1 MIRMLLA
8 LACLAVAA
16 GIVPA
21 AADEIDVLPA
31 DLWDSYQNTPPS
43 KAEETDDQDA
53 DARVS
58 ASYCDAYGPGY
69 ELVPGTE
76 TCIRVGGHV
85 QMDVYIR
92 GRR

>member
-21 AADEIDVLPA
+21 VADEIDVLPA
-31 DLWDSYQNTPPS
+31 DLWDSYQNTPPA
-43 KAEETDDQDA
+43 KAKQADDEA
-53 DARVS
+53 DARIS
-58 ASYCDAYGPGY
+58 ASYCDAYGPDY
-69 ELVPGTE
+69 ELVPGTQ